1 MAHLTRSKR
10 FDQTLMFLDDAEV
23 ADAVAIIKAL
33 AADPDVDQA
42 KMPKLAKAF
51 GIDL

>member
-1 MAHLTRSKR
+1 MHHLTRSKR

-33 AADPDVDQA
+33 AADPDIDQA
-42 KMPKLAKAF
+42 KMPKLAKAY